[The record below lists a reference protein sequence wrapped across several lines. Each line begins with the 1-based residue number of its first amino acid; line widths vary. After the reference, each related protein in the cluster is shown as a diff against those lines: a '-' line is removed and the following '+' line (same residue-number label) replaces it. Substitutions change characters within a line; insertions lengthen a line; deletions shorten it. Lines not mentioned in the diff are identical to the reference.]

1 MTLTTTFAARPRPR
15 PAVLRL
21 DYVLLRRASFVLA
34 LLLLIVAPFT
44 TDPIAFAAG
53 AVVPWLVLRI
63 VGIATLP
70 AAVAYYLLWQ
80 WLQVFARAVLSLID
94 GEEMARGVFGPWV
107 AEAYWYMLASVVV
120 LAVAFRVLLTTAHAP
135 TVRQA
140 TAHLEWRPID
150 LFQVY
155 LATLLI
161 SAAARFL
168 SEAIPALDQPLEAV
182 TRIKMVALF
191 VLFAGVLSSGKG
203 IWLLVAAMGIELV
216 SGFSGLQSEFR
227 SVFIILFM
235 AAIATRVRW
244 TGMTTLVAALG
255 VVLLLLLALFWTSVK
270 ADFRSFATNSDDS
283 QHVKVEL
290 DARFGY
296 LGDRLLAPNEI
307 DWSFASYALVARLAY
322 VDIFGSVIGVKR
334 VAPEQ
339 GTFRQWGDA
348 LSHVFQPRFLFPD
361 KVSLSDTEVF
371 IRLARGDSS
380 EQLRRGTSISVG
392 YLAENFADFGFPGML
407 GSVFVIGLMV
417 AAMCRYFMSLPLPWM
432 VREGIVMALI
442 WAVGGTGVEISLPKL
457 FGAGV
462 MFFVV
467 YGVLA
472 RFAFPVALRW
482 LDTRATAVQRQEKL
496 RQQARA
502 VRQP

>member
-1 MTLTTTFAARPRPR
+1 MTLTTTFAARPP

-21 DYVLLRRASFVLA
+21 DHALLRRAFFVMA
-34 LLLLIVAPFT
+34 LLLFAIAPFS

-63 VGIATLP
+63 VGTTTLP
-70 AAVAYYLLWQ
+70 AAVVYFLIWQ
-80 WLQVFARAVLSLID
+80 WLQIFARTMTSLID
-94 GEEMARGVFGPWV
+94 GEEMARGLFGPWV
-107 AEAYWYMLASVVV
+107 GEAYWYMLASIVV
-120 LAVAFRVLLTTAHAP
+120 LAVAFRAVLTTVRRP
-135 TVRQA
+135 TARQA

-161 SAAARFL
+161 SSSARFL
-168 SEAIPALDQPLEAV
+168 GEVVPALDQPLDAV
-182 TRIKMVALF
+182 TRIKIVALF

-203 IWLLVAAMGIELV
+203 IGLLAIATAIELV

-235 AAIATRVRW
+235 AAIAIRVRW
-244 TGMTTLVAALG
+244 TGVTAAVAGLG
-255 VVLLLLLALFWTSVK
+255 FVLLLLLALFWTSVK
-270 ADFRSFATNSDDS
+270 ADFRTFATNSDDS
-283 QHVKVEL
+283 QNVKVEL

-296 LGDRLLAPNEI
+296 LGGRLLAPDEI
-307 DWSFASYALVARLAY
+307 DWNFASYALLTRLAY
-322 VDIFGSVIGVKR
+322 VDIFGSVIGVKQF
-334 VAPEQ
+334 APEQ
-339 GTFRQWGDA
+339 GSFRQWSDA

-361 KVSLSDTEVF
+361 KVPLSDTEVF

-392 YLAENFADFGFPGML
+392 YLAENYVDFDFPGML
-407 GSVFVIGLMV
+407 GGVFAIGLIL
-417 AAMCRYFMSLPLPWM
+417 AAMCRYFVSLPLPWM
-432 VREGIVMALI
+432 VREGIIMALI
-442 WAVGGTGVEISLPKL
+442 WAAGGTGVEVSLPKL
-457 FGAGV
+457 FGAAV

-467 YGVLA
+467 YAMLA
-472 RFAFPVALRW
+472 KFAFPVALRW
-482 LDTRATAVQRQEKL
+482 LDGRAAAAQQQEKL

-502 VRQP
+502 IRQR